1 MPAYSW
7 LLTDALDTSLTASK
21 IKAMKKL
28 GVPYTDAEVAGADA
42 ARDEQARKIAA
53 ELVSQGVRA
62 DDSLAGREIVAMI
75 AYLQRLGTDIKV
87 K

>member
-1 MPAYSW
+1 MPSYGW
-7 LLTDALDTSLTASK
+7 LLSDDLDTSLTAAK

-28 GVPYTDAEVAGADA
+28 GVPYTDAEVAGADD
-42 ARDEQARKIAA
+42 ARDAQAKKIAE

-62 DDSLAGREIVAMI
+62 DDGLAKKEIVAMI
-75 AYLQRLGTDIKV
+75 AYLQRLGSDIKL